1 MSILCSTADAISSG
15 SCPILFKVLTLNV
28 AICSVCLH
36 FSSFDCL
43 SSVADFSNTEQ
54 DAPLFTRAKS
64 DAVCVCGLS
73 VGHGYLSMAVLF
85 SSIEATLI
93 EEQQ

>member
-1 MSILCSTADAISSG
+1 MW
-15 SCPILFKVLTLNV
+15 LFVVFACLLVVLIV
-28 AICSVCLH
+28 W
-36 FSSFDCL
+36 
-43 SSVADFSNTEQ
+43 VADCSWFFEHWGQGSNLSRTR
-54 DAPLFTRAKS
+54 PFFTRAKS

-73 VGHGYLSMAVLF
+73 VDHGYLSMAVLF

>member
-1 MSILCSTADAISSG
+1 MWLFVVFACILVVLTELCSWFFEHWGQG
-15 SCPILFKVLTLNV
+15 SN
-28 AICSVCLH
+28 
-36 FSSFDCL
+36 L
-43 SSVADFSNTEQ
+43 SRTRPF
-54 DAPLFTRAKS
+54 FTRAKS

>member
-1 MSILCSTADAISSG
+1 MWLFVVFACILVVLIEHRGQG
-15 SCPILFKVLTLNV
+15 SN
-28 AICSVCLH
+28 
-36 FSSFDCL
+36 L
-43 SSVADFSNTEQ
+43 SRTRPF
-54 DAPLFTRAKS
+54 FTRAKS
-64 DAVCVCGLS
+64 DAVCVSGLS